1 MATIEQYKAALMQ
14 ADAKGDK
21 EAAQLFANKVKEMQ
35 ASDYSNLLAEAQPQQ
50 GVGETI
56 LGAGEAGLGLTSAAL
71 LEPVAGLAG
80 IAGSVLPGEQGQGA
94 EWVQN
99 VRGAAYQPR
108 TDAGQ
113 GAMQG
118 AQQFIQP
125 LAEGIQATEGYLGDA
140 AMNLTGSPAVAAA
153 ATAIPTAAM
162 EALGYHGAKN
172 VGTGAARRG
181 QQQSAQ
187 RQQLVDEPQQP
198 VPQGFNPDD
207 IEQLRRQQL
216 FEELNIPTTESR
228 ITQQPIDFLTERRL
242 NRDAESDIA
251 DKLRERLSDESA
263 AFRDSAQ
270 KLADDLGIPEE
281 SGALIKDALE
291 SRYKQTKQSVG
302 DAYKELAALSEGEGI
317 PLSGRNIIETVNNDK
332 TFADMM
338 KQIEPAEK
346 AKLND
351 LMVEYGVNQDQAARA
366 KWLQKASATAESSF
380 LPVKS
385 DITPLNVLNHSDLT
399 KDLNALLSFDSPP
412 GIRAVVGKLKDGV
425 KKEVSEVKSSLE
437 SMSAGERGAL
447 GNKSLDSA
455 NAALRAI
462 NEFKDFKGEF
472 SAGDLVQK
480 LTSKKKGTF
489 DRDLI
494 LNEHVVKDLLAT
506 SKVGAVSDVSKVV
519 DSLMKSG
526 DVGKKALG
534 SLQSSVVMDLMNSA
548 LKRTSGK
555 LEGGVRDWSGTNFI
569 NRLNQIGP
577 EKMQVVFKNNPE
589 GLKRI
594 NKIRDAGELKI
605 PFEQIAQASG
615 TADDLLNSLKGN
627 PDINRLFTAMGG
639 VKGWAAAQAL
649 EGAAGQM
656 KKRAQKRKLRKAL
669 KASPV
674 LKQNFQQFK
683 NQYPELA
690 TALGLGAI
698 TTVGT
703 KEDD

>member
-1 MATIEQYKAALMQ
+1 MATIEQYKSQLIIAY
-14 ADAKGDK
+14 DKGDK
-21 EAAQLFANKVKEMQ
+21 EAADLFAAKIKQMQ
-35 ASDYSNLLAEAQPQQ
+35 ESDYSNLLAEAQPQQ
-50 GVGETI
+50 GIGETI
-56 LGAGEAGLGLTSAAL
+56 LGAGEAGLGLTSAAVA
-71 LEPVAGLAG
+71 EPFAG
-80 IAGSVLPGEQGQGA
+80 IAGAIGTMLPGEQGQGA

-99 VRGAAYQPR
+99 TRDAMTYQPR

-125 LAEGIQATEGYLGDA
+125 LAEGIQATEGYLGDT

-162 EALGYHGAKN
+162 EALGYHGMKN

-181 QQQSAQ
+181 QQQTAQ

-198 VPQGFNPDD
+198 VPQGFDPNDV
-207 IEQLRRQQL
+207 EQLRRQQL

-270 KLADDLGIPEE
+270 KLADELGIPEE

-302 DAYKELAALSEGEGI
+302 DAYKELATLSEGEGI

-332 TFADMM
+332 TFANMM

-351 LMVEYGVNQDQAARA
+351 LMVEYGVNQDQTAST
-366 KWLQKASATAESSF
+366 KWFQKASATSF

-506 SKVGAVSDVSKVV
+506 SKVGAISDVSKVV

-526 DVGKKALG
+526 DSGKKALG

-577 EKMQVVFKNNPE
+577 EKMQVVFKNNPK
-589 GLKRI
+589 GLKTI

-615 TADDLLNSLKGN
+615 SADDLLNALKGN
-627 PDINRLFTAMGG
+627 PEMTRILTAMGG

-698 TTVGT
+698 TTVG
-703 KEDD
+703 KDDD

>member
-1 MATIEQYKAALMQ
+1 MATIEQYKSQLIIAY
-14 ADAKGDK
+14 DKGDK
-21 EAAQLFANKVKEMQ
+21 EAADLFAAKIKQMQ
-35 ASDYSNLLAEAQPQQ
+35 ESDYSNLLAEAQPQQ
-50 GVGETI
+50 GIGETI
-56 LGAGEAGLGLTSAAL
+56 LGAGEAGLGLTSAAVA
-71 LEPVAGLAG
+71 EPFAG
-80 IAGSVLPGEQGQGA
+80 IAGAIGTMLPGEQGQGA

-99 VRGAAYQPR
+99 TRDAMTYQPR

-125 LAEGIQATEGYLGDA
+125 LAEGIQATEGYLGDT

-162 EALGYHGAKN
+162 EALGYHGMKN

-181 QQQSAQ
+181 QQQTAQ

-198 VPQGFNPDD
+198 VPQGFDPNDV
-207 IEQLRRQQL
+207 EQLRRQQL

-270 KLADDLGIPEE
+270 KLADELGIPEE

-302 DAYKELAALSEGEGI
+302 DAYKELATLSEGEGI

-332 TFADMM
+332 TFANMM

-351 LMVEYGVNQDQAARA
+351 LMVEYGVNQDQTART
-366 KWLQKASATAESSF
+366 KWLQKASATSF

-506 SKVGAVSDVSKVV
+506 SKVGAISDVSKVV

-526 DVGKKALG
+526 DSGKKALG

-577 EKMQVVFKNNPE
+577 EKMQVVFKNNPK
-589 GLKRI
+589 GLKTI

-615 TADDLLNSLKGN
+615 SADDLLNALKGN
-627 PDINRLFTAMGG
+627 PEMTRILTAMGG

-698 TTVGT
+698 TTVG
-703 KEDD
+703 KDDD